1 MEISLWKKPGKK
13 KQTNK
18 QTNKP
23 WRLSGEDEAK
33 ELLQN

>member
-13 KQTNK
+13 K

>member
-13 KQTNK
+13 KTNN

-23 WRLSGEDEAK
+23 WRLSGEDAAK